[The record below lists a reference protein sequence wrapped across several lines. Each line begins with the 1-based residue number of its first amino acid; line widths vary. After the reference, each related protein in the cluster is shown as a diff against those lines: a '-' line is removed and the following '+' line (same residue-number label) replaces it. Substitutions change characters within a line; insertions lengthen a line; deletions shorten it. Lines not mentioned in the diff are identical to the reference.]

1 MPIIAQLG
9 YNTIKIL
16 LRKPSRECLSLRT
29 AINCVRTSPFE
40 RTDVKWRDKQ
50 ELKQTEN
57 FLFFFPTYINCF
69 PAVYAYVGLG

>member
-29 AINCVRTSPFE
+29 AINCVRISPFE

-50 ELKQTEN
+50 ELK
-57 FLFFFPTYINCF
+57 
-69 PAVYAYVGLG
+69 